1 MCIRDSINTS
11 VIINLQSIVSIE
23 FNNQDSR
30 LGYLNEKLDDLL
42 EGINSSYGEELFN
55 ELVLRLERTINDF
68 NEEISELT
76 EAVKGNSEK
85 RAEIIHTLMEG
96 SDSVST
102 TQNSQDNAA
111 EGSNLDSEIMSE
123 WEKRLEG
130 LK

>member
-1 MCIRDSINTS
+1 M
-11 VIINLQSIVSIE
+11 SIE
-23 FNNQDSR
+23 FNNQESR

-76 EAVKGNSEK
+76 EAVKGNSDK
-85 RAEIIHTLMEG
+85 RAEIIHTLMES
-96 SDSVST
+96 SDSIST
-102 TQNSQDNAA
+102 TQNSQDNTI

>member
-1 MCIRDSINTS
+1 M
-11 VIINLQSIVSIE
+11 SIE

-30 LGYLNEKLDDLL
+30 FGYLNEKLDDLL

-55 ELVLRLERTINDF
+55 ELVMRLDRTINDF
-68 NEEISELT
+68 HDEISQLT
-76 EAVKGNSEK
+76 EAVKGNSDK

-96 SDSVST
+96 NDSITNESN
-102 TQNSQDNAA
+102 TQ
-111 EGSNLDSEIMSE
+111 EGQEQSSNLDSEIMSE

>member
-1 MCIRDSINTS
+1 M
-11 VIINLQSIVSIE
+11 SIE

-42 EGINSSYGEELFN
+42 QGINSSYGEELFN

-111 EGSNLDSEIMSE
+111 EASNLDSEIMSE

>member
-1 MCIRDSINTS
+1 M
-11 VIINLQSIVSIE
+11 SIE

-42 EGINSSYGEELFN
+42 DGINSSYGEELFN

-96 SDSVST
+96 SDSTAT
-102 TQNSQDNAA
+102 TQNSQDNTVD
-111 EGSNLDSEIMSE
+111 GSNLDSEIMSE

>member
-1 MCIRDSINTS
+1 M
-11 VIINLQSIVSIE
+11 SIE

-55 ELVLRLERTINDF
+55 ELVMRLDRTINDF
-68 NEEISELT
+68 NDEISQLT
-76 EAVKGNSEK
+76 EAVKGNSDK

-96 SDSVST
+96 NDSITNESN
-102 TQNSQDNAA
+102 TQDGQEQS
-111 EGSNLDSEIMSE
+111 SNLDSEIMSE

>member
-1 MCIRDSINTS
+1 M
-11 VIINLQSIVSIE
+11 SIE

-96 SDSVST
+96 SDSTAT
-102 TQNSQDNAA
+102 TQNPQDNTA

>member
-1 MCIRDSINTS
+1 
-11 VIINLQSIVSIE
+11 
-23 FNNQDSR
+23 
-30 LGYLNEKLDDLL
+30 
-42 EGINSSYGEELFN
+42 
-55 ELVLRLERTINDF
+55 
-68 NEEISELT
+68 
-76 EAVKGNSEK
+76 
-85 RAEIIHTLMEG
+85 MEG

>member
-1 MCIRDSINTS
+1 M
-11 VIINLQSIVSIE
+11 SIE

-55 ELVLRLERTINDF
+55 ELVMRLDRTINDF
-68 NEEISELT
+68 NDEISQLT
-76 EAVKGNSEK
+76 EAVKGNSDK

-96 SDSVST
+96 NDSIS
-102 TQNSQDNAA
+102 NESNAN
-111 EGSNLDSEIMSE
+111 EDQGQSSNLDSEIMSE

>member
-1 MCIRDSINTS
+1 M
-11 VIINLQSIVSIE
+11 SIE

-96 SDSVST
+96 SDSTAT
-102 TQNSQDNAA
+102 TQNSQDNLV

>member
-1 MCIRDSINTS
+1 M
-11 VIINLQSIVSIE
+11 SIE

-55 ELVLRLERTINDF
+55 ELVMRLDRTINDF
-68 NEEISELT
+68 NDEISQLT
-76 EAVKGNSEK
+76 EAVKGNSDK

-96 SDSVST
+96 NDSISNESNT
-102 TQNSQDNAA
+102 THDNQ
-111 EGSNLDSEIMSE
+111 EQSSNLDSEIMSE

>member
-1 MCIRDSINTS
+1 M
-11 VIINLQSIVSIE
+11 SIE

-30 LGYLNEKLDDLL
+30 FGYLNEKLDDLL

-55 ELVLRLERTINDF
+55 ELVMRLDRTINDF
-68 NEEISELT
+68 NDEISVLT

-96 SDSVST
+96 SDSIPTESST
-102 TQNSQDNAA
+102 EEEQGQS
-111 EGSNLDSEIMSE
+111 SNLDSEIMSE

>member
-1 MCIRDSINTS
+1 
-11 VIINLQSIVSIE
+11 VSIE

-30 LGYLNEKLDDLL
+30 FGYLNEKLDDLL

-55 ELVLRLERTINDF
+55 ELVMRLDRTINDF
-68 NEEISELT
+68 NDEISVLT

-96 SDSVST
+96 SDSIPNESST
-102 TQNSQDNAA
+102 EEEQGES
-111 EGSNLDSEIMSE
+111 SNLDSEIMSE

>member
-1 MCIRDSINTS
+1 
-11 VIINLQSIVSIE
+11 VSIE

-96 SDSVST
+96 SDSTAT
-102 TQNSQDNAA
+102 TQNSQDNTA

-130 LK
+130 IK

>member
-1 MCIRDSINTS
+1 MG
-11 VIINLQSIVSIE
+11 IE

-30 LGYLNEKLDDLL
+30 LGYLNDKLDDLL
-42 EGINSSYGEELFN
+42 EGINASYGEELFN
-55 ELVLRLERTINDF
+55 ELVTRLDRTINDF
-68 NEEISELT
+68 NDEISELT

-96 SDSVST
+96 QETIEPNQTDK
-102 TQNSQDNAA
+102 
-111 EGSNLDSEIMSE
+111 EGETATGSLDSEIMSE

>member
-1 MCIRDSINTS
+1 M
-11 VIINLQSIVSIE
+11 SIE

-30 LGYLNEKLDDLL
+30 FGYLNEKLDDLL

-55 ELVLRLERTINDF
+55 ELVMRLDRTINDF
-68 NEEISELT
+68 NDEISVLT

-96 SDSVST
+96 SDSIST
-102 TQNSQDNAA
+102 ESSTQEEQSQS
-111 EGSNLDSEIMSE
+111 SNLDSEIMSE

>member
-1 MCIRDSINTS
+1 
-11 VIINLQSIVSIE
+11 VSIE

-96 SDSVST
+96 SDSIST

>member
-1 MCIRDSINTS
+1 M
-11 VIINLQSIVSIE
+11 SIE

-96 SDSVST
+96 SDSTAT
-102 TQNSQDNAA
+102 TQNSQDSTVD
-111 EGSNLDSEIMSE
+111 GSNLDSEIMSE

>member
-1 MCIRDSINTS
+1 M
-11 VIINLQSIVSIE
+11 SIE

-96 SDSVST
+96 SDSTAT
-102 TQNSQDNAA
+102 TQNSQDNTAD
-111 EGSNLDSEIMSE
+111 GSNLDSEIMSE